1 MLRLRTLG
9 RRTGEER
16 KAVLAYLEDGSD
28 LILMAMNGWAD
39 PVPAWWLNL
48 QAHPEADVDL
58 PGGSS
63 RAVSARIA
71 DEDERPRLWAM
82 WAALGGDLDA
92 YAAGLSHEAPVI
104 ILEPRP
110 GDQ

>member
-1 MLRLRTLG
+1 
-9 RRTGEER
+9 
-16 KAVLAYLEDGSD
+16 
-28 LILMAMNGWAD
+28 
-39 PVPAWWLNL
+39 
-48 QAHPEADVDL
+48 
-58 PGGSS
+58 
-63 RAVSARIA
+63 
-71 DEDERPRLWAM
+71 M